1 MITLWLQF
9 TVLLFGVT
17 SQVGLCIFHLM
28 KLWSSAARVTIGGGS
43 SMCTCP
49 LTCSLPS
56 PAAKNFSLVSLWG
69 CGDGRRNSV
78 CSALAAVC
86 LVERSLSHPLS
97 SSSDTVFSSLLST
110 YVEVLCQFKSH
121 T

>member
-78 CSALAAVC
+78 CSVSLKGLGLTLQLTMGEPKVEKALWEASW
-86 LVERSLSHPLS
+86 LLRLTQLS
-97 SSSDTVFSSLLST
+97 
-110 YVEVLCQFKSH
+110 
-121 T
+121 